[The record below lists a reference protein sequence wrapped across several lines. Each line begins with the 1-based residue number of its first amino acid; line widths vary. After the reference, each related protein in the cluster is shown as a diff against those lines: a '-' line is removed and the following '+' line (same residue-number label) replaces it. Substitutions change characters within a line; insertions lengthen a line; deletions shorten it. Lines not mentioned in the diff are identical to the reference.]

1 MSRPKDGLLKIFA
14 YVGAIT
20 VVTVLCLLLLPE
32 EWALRV
38 VFGFLSLGLVVASA
52 RLRLPAK
59 ERAPVMSAL
68 LKMLGYAGI
77 VVGVA
82 GLCMSIFGAT
92 AGAFVFVALLLLW
105 GIGWLAQ
112 IATRSISKGGNSEIG
127 RAILHGLIIRKI
139 NRRS

>member
-1 MSRPKDGLLKIFA
+1 M
-14 YVGAIT
+14 
-20 VVTVLCLLLLPE
+20 
-32 EWALRV
+32 RV
-38 VFGFLSLGLVVASA
+38 
-52 RLRLPAK
+52 
-59 ERAPVMSAL
+59 L

-92 AGAFVFVALLLLW
+92 AGAVVFVVLLLLW
-105 GIGWLAQ
+105 GLGWLAQ
-112 IATRSISKGGNSEIG
+112 IATRSISKRGNSEIG